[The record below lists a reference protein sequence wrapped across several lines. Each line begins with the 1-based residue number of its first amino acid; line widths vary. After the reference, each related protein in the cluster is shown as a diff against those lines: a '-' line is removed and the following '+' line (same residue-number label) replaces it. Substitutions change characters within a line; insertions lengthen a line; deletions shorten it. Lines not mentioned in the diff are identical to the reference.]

1 MKKQKQDYHHQKK
14 TDGNGLF
21 FAYNSFLMTLWDNCI
36 KRRKKGFKRIKTTI
50 RIWIDILLYLRNGLS
65 VHTYRNEFARK

>member
-36 KRRKKGFKRIKTTI
+36 NRRKKGFKRIKNNNSHM
-50 RIWIDILLYLRNGLS
+50 D
-65 VHTYRNEFARK
+65 